1 MLFQFQSS
9 EAVDASLAGM
19 MGNDSV
25 MFDHFHMIPPDPVD
39 FLSLATSSGT
49 DDSAVDSDSPRLIAD
64 MADSPPPEP
73 LPLQRRRTNPSRNG
87 TTVKRLQALPLQQL
101 LLLPASAPALQSRAS
116 LLKSVLPKKRPPLLP
131 LMSLAK
137 NPNPNRKR
145 SGSDRLRRQDQ
156 MGCTNVPGQAAAK
169 PTPRART

>member
-39 FLSLATSSGT
+39 FLPLATSSGT

-64 MADSPPPEP
+64 MADSPPPNRCLCKGDVQIPAE
-73 LPLQRRRTNPSRNG
+73 T
-87 TTVKRLQALPLQQL
+87 ALP
-101 LLLPASAPALQSRAS
+101 
-116 LLKSVLPKKRPPLLP
+116 
-131 LMSLAK
+131 
-137 NPNPNRKR
+137 
-145 SGSDRLRRQDQ
+145 
-156 MGCTNVPGQAAAK
+156 
-169 PTPRART
+169 